1 MPDEKDTGAR
11 SKKINIAIPTRLPLK
26 LQGILHTSDPKSGLV
41 SLMLLT
47 KHSTENYAV
56 GDFLFKKE
64 LGAVIL
70 TEIYPDKIVLINK
83 GQKEFLELNPL
94 ARKKAITPSAAPK
107 KQISGDS
114 YEEDG
119 FKRKGNDITV
129 TEEYRQRL
137 LTTEFAKILRD
148 VRALPHRDSN
158 NNIIGYRLTQL
169 KPGSIFDKVGL
180 KSNDIVTE
188 INGVPL
194 GNASQA
200 IRYLNS
206 LRSAEE
212 VQMEVMRRGQ
222 RQEFNLRVQ

>member
-1 MPDEKDTGAR
+1 M
-11 SKKINIAIPTRLPLK
+11 
-26 LQGILHTSDPKSGLV
+26 
-41 SLMLLT
+41 
-47 KHSTENYAV
+47 
-56 GDFLFKKE
+56 
-64 LGAVIL
+64 
-70 TEIYPDKIVLINK
+70 
-83 GQKEFLELNPL
+83 
-94 ARKKAITPSAAPK
+94 
-107 KQISGDS
+107 
-114 YEEDG
+114 
-119 FKRKGNDITV
+119 